1 MKIPSSNQYRCRWHH
16 RLHSQ
21 VSVVEGSFCLRV
33 EHRGPPGWIRRYKW
47 SGNFELSTIIMFNI
61 IVRDDTNTCDLTA
74 GCVGR
79 MIGPPWTGLTPDSNP
94 SLKDECPLFSYL
106 PKWFALLLHLQ
117 HQMALPSESSVS
129 GQASSELLKWSQVLL
144 FQSNLTLTW
153 HIQGFLHLF
162 FKLCQLLFGSLI
174 ALRTHLT
181 SLKRNVNCK

>member
-1 MKIPSSNQYRCRWHH
+1 MT
-16 RLHSQ
+16 
-21 VSVVEGSFCLRV
+21 
-33 EHRGPPGWIRRYKW
+33 
-47 SGNFELSTIIMFNI
+47 ELSTIIMFI

-117 HQMALPSESSVS
+117 HQIALPSESSVS

-174 ALRTHLT
+174 ALGTHLT
-181 SLKRNVNCK
+181 SLKRNVNCNIGVGKFFTCRERLPHLRLGCSSRSRRSQQLCWRLDLKIYVDGCR